1 MNLKCKSCSN
11 SLDLKRRHQGITAP
25 SQPFLLLSLTQ
36 HSFSRFVSSIFIAVP
51 LSSKQEQSAT
61 RETRPPSSA
70 ALIQCASTPTND
82 TGVSI
87 DATSSPSIVIGD
99 YTCLFASPCP
109 TFGSCI
115 VRNKWR
121 LVHCEDIVLKS
132 SLLHHLRVP
141 TRHTFHS
148 WALPS
153 SFFFSSSWSFL
164 LPGLTSLSPV
174 GLSRN

>member
-1 MNLKCKSCSN
+1 MKCKSCSN
-11 SLDLKRRHQGITAP
+11 SLDLKRCHQGITAP
-25 SQPFLLLSLTQ
+25 PPTFLLLGLTQ

-51 LSSKQEQSAT
+51 FSGKQEQSAT
-61 RETRPPSSA
+61 REARPPSSA
-70 ALIQCASTPTND
+70 ALMQGASTRTND
-82 TGVSI
+82 TGVS
-87 DATSSPSIVIGD
+87 TSSPSIVIGD

-132 SLLHHLRVP
+132 SLLHQLRVP

-153 SFFFSSSWSFL
+153 SFFFFSSSWSFL
-164 LPGLTSLSPV
+164 LLGLTSLSPV